1 MRPVT
6 APVLIALIL
15 LSAAPAEPPSSDP
28 PAAPPAPPRATPA
41 PSIEKVP
48 PEHPP
53 PESAPLSDMPGIT
66 AIKNPAFPLIPVLP
80 EPSRGRPFSASD
92 LDPYFSAGR
101 AREAKLE
108 FDKGHFA
115 AARALLLRE
124 GQALPVR
131 YLRALSALR
140 AEAFSTAAQEMA
152 ALSQDYLV
160 LRDRCLLHAATA
172 YEQLRQWEPAAD
184 FYAKVEPD
192 SRLYPDARLGLVRVL
207 HRGGRLQTATEVAT
221 ELAAKAGSLPH
232 RDVAAEALRA
242 AADLLREAKDWA
254 RERETLIRLWS
265 SHPLSPL
272 SSGAGKRLGSKLP
285 LEASVT
291 RAERL
296 IDSHR
301 NHQGIDLLQPL
312 LHQLSPPD
320 PLGCRAYLAYGKAWR
335 KLRKHGKAVAALL
348 PVAEH
353 CNEPELLARARFV
366 LGSSLS
372 LIDPERAAES
382 YESMARDF
390 PDHAFA
396 DDALFYAA
404 DLHLKA
410 GESEVALKR
419 LEELA
424 EKYPAGDFFAEA
436 LFRSAWIHREQK
448 RTDLQLR
455 LLNELEV
462 RFANSDAYEVQ
473 RAKYWRARALESLGQ
488 PAQAVKLLSTLSEN
502 HPTGYY
508 GLMARLR
515 LEKLDVHAYSQLTP
529 RLAAPARAADPWP
542 FYPGPMAQDSHFQ
555 SGVELLRLGSPDLAI
570 PELLAVNRSGQ
581 SPQALQLL
589 VHLLTLAGD
598 VRAAHS
604 VARTSLRAELSGQIT
619 AQNLS
624 LWERAYPLPFRGFT
638 ERHCGEE
645 KMDPDLLQALM
656 REESALDP
664 RAQSPAGAL
673 GLTQLMLPTAQVVA
687 RSLRM
692 PRVTSESL
700 LHPDPSIK
708 LGAHYLASLLRQ
720 FKGNVAHALAAYN
733 AGPLAV
739 KRWKAA
745 LPDAELDEWVEEI
758 PISETRG
765 YVKRVLR
772 TYNTY
777 RLLYGRE
784 AWSEPPLLSRLLS
797 P

>member
-6 APVLIALIL
+6 ALVLIALVV
-15 LSAAPAEPPSSDP
+15 LSGAPEPPSSAP
-28 PAAPPAPPRATPA
+28 PAASPAPPRATPA
-41 PSIEKVP
+41 PSIVKVP

-53 PESAPLSDMPGIT
+53 PESAPVPDVPGIT
-66 AIKNPAFPLIPVLP
+66 AIKNPAFPPIPVLS
-80 EPSRGRPFSASD
+80 EPSRGRPFNGSD
-92 LDPYFSAGR
+92 LEPYFSAGR

-108 FDKGHFA
+108 FDKGRFGV
-115 AARALLLRE
+115 ARALLSTE
-124 GQALPVR
+124 GNALPVR

-140 AEAFSTAAQEMA
+140 AEDLPAAALEMS

-184 FYAKVEPD
+184 LYARVEPD

-207 HRGGRLQTATEVAT
+207 ARGGRLQTAIEVGT
-221 ELAAKAGSLPH
+221 ELAAKVGSLPH

-242 AADLLREAKDWA
+242 TADLLHEAKDA
-254 RERETLIRLWS
+254 VRERETLIQLWS
-265 SHPLSPL
+265 GHPLSPL
-272 SSGAGKRLGSKLP
+272 SSEAGRRLQGTRLP
-285 LEASVT
+285 LEASVE

-301 NHQGIDLLQPL
+301 NQQGIVLLQPL
-312 LHQLSPPD
+312 LNKLSPPNV
-320 PLGCRAYLAYGKAWR
+320 LGCRAYLAYGKALR
-335 KLRKHGKAVAALL
+335 KLRKHTKAVAALV
-348 PVAEH
+348 PVAEE
-353 CNEPELLARARFV
+353 CTEPDLLARARFT

-372 LIDPERAAES
+372 LIDPERAAET
-382 YESMARDF
+382 YEAMARDF

-404 DLHLKA
+404 DLHFKA
-410 GESEVALKR
+410 GEPDIALKR

-424 EKYPAGDFFAEA
+424 EKYPSGDFFAEA
-436 LFRSAWIHREQK
+436 LFRSAWIHRDQK

-462 RFANSDAYEVQ
+462 RFANSDAYEVE
-473 RAKYWRARALESLGQ
+473 RARYWRARALESLGQ
-488 PAQAVKLLSTLSEN
+488 PKQAAELLSAVSEK

-515 LEKLDVHAYSQLTP
+515 LEKLDGKAYSRLAP
-529 RLAAPARAADPWP
+529 RLAAPAAAADPWP
-542 FYPGPMAQDSHFQ
+542 LYPGPMAQDPHFQ
-555 SGVELLRLGSPDLAI
+555 SGVELLRLGFPDLAI
-570 PELLAVNRSGQ
+570 SELLAVNRTGQ

-589 VHLLTLAGD
+589 VRLLTAAGD
-598 VRAAHS
+598 FRSAHW
-604 VARTSLRAELSGQIT
+604 VARTTLRAELSGQIT
-619 AQNLS
+619 AENRT
-624 LWERAYPLPFRGFT
+624 LWERGYPLPFRAFT
-638 ERHCGEE
+638 ERHCVTE

-664 RAQSPAGAL
+664 RALSPAGAL

-687 RSLRM
+687 RSLGM
-692 PRVTSESL
+692 PGVTTEAL
-700 LHPDPSIK
+700 LRPDPSIR

-739 KRWKAA
+739 KRWTAA

-777 RLLYGRE
+777 RLLYGQQ